1 MKEEVEQSYNQD
13 IVLELRSDKI
23 EDMQNNI
30 DTIAERIK
38 AISQ

>member
-1 MKEEVEQSYNQD
+1 MKEEVEQSYKQD